1 MIGNPPPTAFEDEC
15 FFADFP
21 DRKIRI
27 RRTFSDREFQ
37 REFRS
42 LGLHQLARRRVIVA
56 RVAPHVAKIYGREL
70 IAIPFLAGI
79 DEEIADRDDILL
91 PILDEMMRDAR
102 NGGAR

>member
-27 RRTFSDREFQ
+27 RRTFDDKEFA
-37 REFRS
+37 REFRT

-70 IAIPFLAGI
+70 IAVPFLAGI

-91 PILDEMMRDAR
+91 PILDEIMRDAR
-102 NGGAR
+102 GGVR

>member
-1 MIGNPPPTAFEDEC
+1 MIGNPPPIAFEDEC

-27 RRTFSDREFQ
+27 RRAFSDKEFE

-42 LGLHQLARRRVIVA
+42 LGLHSPARRRIIVA
-56 RVAPHVAKIYGREL
+56 RVAPHVAKIYKREL

-79 DEEIADRDDILL
+79 DETIEDRDDILL
-91 PILDEMMRDAR
+91 PILDEIMRDAR

>member
-1 MIGNPPPTAFEDEC
+1 MITPPPTAFEDEC
-15 FFADFP
+15 FFADWP

-27 RRTFSDREFQ
+27 RRTLDDKEFQ
-37 REFRS
+37 REFRT
-42 LGLHQLARRRVIVA
+42 LGLHQQARRRVIVA

-91 PILDEMMRDAR
+91 PILDEIMRDAR
-102 NGGAR
+102 GGVR